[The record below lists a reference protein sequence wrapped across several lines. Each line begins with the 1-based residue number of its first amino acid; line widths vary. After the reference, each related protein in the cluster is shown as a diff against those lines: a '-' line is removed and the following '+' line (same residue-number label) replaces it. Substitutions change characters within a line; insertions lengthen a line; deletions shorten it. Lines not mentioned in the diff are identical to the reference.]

1 MAVQFSDTTFQ
12 ALLLTSILPIVSFVL
27 IMIFT
32 RENPK
37 LSLGI
42 SLTASTIPLIIA
54 WWLLCKY
61 WGIQEPLIYNFKWLY
76 SDMVKIPF
84 GFLLDPTSL
93 LMLTI
98 VASISWMVQVYSIGY
113 MDGDPGFG
121 RFYAF
126 LSLFAFSML
135 TLTISSGLLQLYIC
149 WELVGL
155 ASYLLIGF
163 WYEKFSASEAG
174 KKAFRRHP
182 VRGRRLFHGPGLSDH
197 LLRQSGNP
205 PDKFRGRGQCHA
217 LMAHRHLGP
226 ADFLRRHGQE
236 RPVPHPRLAA
246 RRHGRSDAGQ
256 RPVAFRH
263 HGGRRRLPHRQDL
276 SFLQCVAHGYERR
289 PGSSAP

>member
-1 MAVQFSDTTFQ
+1 MAVQFSDATFQ
-12 ALLLTSILPIVSFVL
+12 ACLLTSLLPIISFAL

-42 SLTASTIPLIIA
+42 SLTASTIPLVIA
-54 WWLLCKY
+54 WWLLFKY
-61 WGIQEPLIYNFKWLY
+61 WGMTEPLVYNFQWLY

-98 VASISWMVQVYSIGY
+98 VASISWMVQLYSIGY
-113 MDGDPGFG
+113 MGGDPGFG

-174 KKAFRRHP
+174 KKAFVVTRFGD
-182 VRGRRLFHGPGLSDH
+182 VGFFMGLAF
-197 LLRQSGNP
+197 LTIYYGNLEIN
-205 PDKFRGRGQCHA
+205 Q
-217 LMAHRHLGP
+217 
-226 ADFLRRHGQE
+226 
-236 RPVPHPRLAA
+236 
-246 RRHGRSDAGQ
+246 
-256 RPVAFRH
+256 
-263 HGGRRRLPHRQDL
+263 
-276 SFLQCVAHGYERR
+276 
-289 PGSSAP
+289 

>member
-12 ALLLTSILPIVSFVL
+12 ALLLTSILPIISFAL

-54 WWLLCKY
+54 WWLLFKY

-126 LSLFAFSML
+126 LVPVCLFHADPDH
-135 TLTISSGLLQLYIC
+135 LQRSFAAL
-149 WELVGL
+149 
-155 ASYLLIGF
+155 YLLGVGGF
-163 WYEKFSASEAG
+163 
-174 KKAFRRHP
+174 
-182 VRGRRLFHGPGLSDH
+182 GLIS
-197 LLRQSGNP
+197 
-205 PDKFRGRGQCHA
+205 
-217 LMAHRHLGP
+217 AHRL
-226 ADFLRRHGQE
+226 L
-236 RPVPHPRLAA
+236 V
-246 RRHGRSDAGQ
+246 
-256 RPVAFRH
+256 
-263 HGGRRRLPHRQDL
+263 
-276 SFLQCVAHGYERR
+276 
-289 PGSSAP
+289 